1 MRCEMSGFGS
11 DGVWSGCVDSWF
23 VAFAGAEIPLDRRI
37 DAAMIGH
44 VALRGKRRLRLRV
57 LA

>member
-1 MRCEMSGFGS
+1 MSGFGS